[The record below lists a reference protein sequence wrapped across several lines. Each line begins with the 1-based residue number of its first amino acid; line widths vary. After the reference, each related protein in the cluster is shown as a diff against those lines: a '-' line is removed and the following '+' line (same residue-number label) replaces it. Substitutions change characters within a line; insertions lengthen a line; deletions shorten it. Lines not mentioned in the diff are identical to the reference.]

1 MTLFHICLCHFI
13 APTDDVPRTHSSPPL
28 RHSQLSLSC
37 RTTSESNC
45 GRGGTFKGGVATCC
59 WERHTGTIKV
69 APRTIRKGA
78 CDCWY
83 TALTFRRQPSILLFT
98 VAFFLFHII
107 LLDGLVPSFS
117 LTASSFAGEDI
128 LFVVANNGTT
138 SHCHCFFLLNLSS
151 LLDFV
156 ACTSK
161 LRTTNGTVTM
171 SDEI

>member
-1 MTLFHICLCHFI
+1 MMSPEHTPLLLCGTVNYLSVAEQHQK
-13 APTDDVPRTHSSPPL
+13 ATAVGEGHS
-28 RHSQLSLSC
+28 R
-37 RTTSESNC
+37 
-45 GRGGTFKGGVATCC
+45 GGVATCC

-78 CDCWY
+78 FDCWY

-128 LFVVANNGTT
+128 LFVVANNGTA
-138 SHCHCFFLLNLSS
+138 SHCHCSFLLNLSS